1 MNNSISSAGVS
12 AAPSRELRTLRAVS
26 PACAAAPR
34 RPDRTTLRATMTEV
48 APKHVAPDIT
58 RVCEIFD
65 ILLVVSKWFSVAVG

>member
-1 MNNSISSAGVS
+1 
-12 AAPSRELRTLRAVS
+12 
-26 PACAAAPR
+26 
-34 RPDRTTLRATMTEV
+34 MTEV